1 MGGCTNCKEK
11 SGCDD
16 RKGSMLGEVGAAL
29 DRLYPTRTWGERA
42 PAGRAWDGLPGL
54 ADELAGEL
62 GAATFV
68 AQGPDDASCDYIY
81 VLCMGRP
88 PCAIQVRDHGVP
100 APAEWDSASSSPSPS
115 TSTSIEELY
124 LRVCISRLAPM
135 AAVQEIAIDVTAS
148 AGGHVIRERPRAGVY
163 GAPLLRRMQRLV
175 AILPAYDLLH
185 VDFGEISAPPPGFAP
200 GAWTERFGGTP
211 PVASYLFLDAPPTM
225 ESTAW
230 LPREAGAHAC

>member
-1 MGGCTNCKEK
+1 MGGCTNCKGK

-16 RKGSMLGEVGAAL
+16 RKGSMLDEVAAAL
-29 DRLYPTRTWGERA
+29 DRVYPTRTWGERA
-42 PAGRAWDGLPGL
+42 IAGAPWDGLAGL

-62 GAATFV
+62 RAATFV
-68 AQGPDDASCDYIY
+68 APGGDDALCDHIY

-88 PCAIQVRDHGVP
+88 PCAVQVRDHGVA
-100 APAEWDSASSSPSPS
+100 APAEWESAP
-115 TSTSIEELY
+115 SIEELY
-124 LRVCISRLAPM
+124 LRVAVSRVAPM
-135 AAVQEIAIDVTAS
+135 AAVQELAIDVTPS
-148 AGGHVIRERPRAGVY
+148 AGGHVIRERARAGVY

-185 VDFGEISAPPPGFAP
+185 VDFGEISAPPPGYAP
-200 GAWTERFGGTP
+200 GAWSARYGGAP

-230 LPREAGAHAC
+230 LPREAGAHAS

>member
-16 RKGSMLGEVGAAL
+16 RKGSMLGEVDAAL
-29 DRLYPTRTWGERA
+29 GRLYPTRTWGERA
-42 PAGRAWDGLPGL
+42 AAGTAWDGLSGL
-54 ADELAGEL
+54 ADELASEL
-62 GAATFV
+62 SAATFV
-68 AQGPDDASCDYIY
+68 AQGLDDALCDHIY
-81 VLCMGRP
+81 LLCMGRP
-88 PCAIQVRDHGVP
+88 PCAVQVRDHGVA
-100 APAEWDSASSSPSPS
+100 APAEWEAA
-115 TSTSIEELY
+115 SIEELY
-124 LRVCISRLAPM
+124 LRVAISRVVPM
-135 AAVQEIAIDVTAS
+135 AAVQELAIDVTAS
-148 AGGHVIRERPRAGVY
+148 PGGYVIRERPRAGVY

-200 GAWTERFGGTP
+200 GAWTEMYGGAP

-225 ESTAW
+225 EATSW